1 MDPSLAVGDVATMES
16 LVSEATAGRRF
27 QALLSTLFAG
37 AALLLAVVGLYAL
50 VASAVQQRSA
60 EFGIRMALGAR
71 RSQVLLLVLG
81 NGMKLALIGVALG
94 LAASL
99 TLSRVAASFVYGVS
113 PTDPVT
119 FSGAALLL
127 IITAFSA
134 CYIPARR
141 ATHVDPAI
149 ALRCE

>member
-1 MDPSLAVGDVATMES
+1 
-16 LVSEATAGRRF
+16 
-27 QALLSTLFAG
+27 
-37 AALLLAVVGLYAL
+37 
-50 VASAVQQRSA
+50 
-60 EFGIRMALGAR
+60 
-71 RSQVLLLVLG
+71 
-81 NGMKLALIGVALG
+81 MKLALIGVALG

-99 TLSRVAASFVYGVS
+99 ALSRIAASFLYGVT